1 MTDRLVFK
9 MLVKKATAGVEPMVS
24 MVRADM
30 DPSEVLVVTDGSKSG
45 RSGRTRMRPRFS
57 IRVIP

>member
-9 MLVKKATAGVEPMVS
+9 MLVKKATGGVEPMVS

-30 DPSEVLVVTDGSKSG
+30 DPSEVTDGSKSG
-45 RSGRTRMRPRFS
+45 RSGRTRTGPRFS